1 VQGAAWPIPEAV
13 AELPKGRRKLPWLVG
28 GAALLVAAV
37 TGGLIIT
44 LNRTHPPVDGRTFA
58 QYYYK
63 FVAPSDWAQTGDNV
77 ADKQVVIRPVM
88 AQAGDDL
95 VVVQEFSMDFDAT
108 ADRQRLVAYL
118 KGLAQ
123 QNPAFSNFTPDAQFA
138 GKSVIYYRQ
147 TKELAKVDWYVSVQ
161 GKIRIHG
168 GCQYAAVAQQQRVSA
183 ACEQAVRTLMIGN

>member
-1 VQGAAWPIPEAV
+1 VQR
-13 AELPKGRRKLPWLVG
+13 RRKLPWLVG

-77 ADKQVVIRPVM
+77 ADKQVVIRPVV

-95 VVVQEFSMDFDAT
+95 VAVQEFSMDFDAT

-147 TKELAKVDWYVSVQ
+147 TKSPRSTGMCPCRARSGSTWV
-161 GKIRIHG
+161 
-168 GCQYAAVAQQQRVSA
+168 ATVAQQQRVSA